1 MAVNPENGE
10 ITAPADGKISLVFP
24 TKHAVGITLDSGVE
38 LLIHAGIDTVKMEGK
53 GFREFVKAGERVKK
67 GDKLITFDKELVE
80 KNGFSPQIM
89 FLVADAKGKTVTV
102 TPAPKADNTTEVIR
116 VK

>member
-1 MAVNPENGE
+1 M
-10 ITAPADGKISLVFP
+10 
-24 TKHAVGITLDSGVE
+24 
-38 LLIHAGIDTVKMEGK
+38 
-53 GFREFVKAGERVKK
+53 KK

>member
-1 MAVNPENGE
+1 MKRILVTGGAGFIGSNFVHYMLSHASEVECLVNLDALTYAGNLENLTAVE
-10 ITAPADGKISLVFP
+10 TDARY
-24 TKHAVGITLDSGVE
+24 H
-38 LLIHAGIDTVKMEGK
+38 
-53 GFREFVKAGERVKK
+53 FVK
-67 GDKLITFDKELVE
+67 GDIRDKELVE

-89 FLVADAKGKTVTV
+89 YLVADAKGKTVTV